1 MCSIYGHVRKFRPY
15 VLKFMHQNNIFSG
28 KTALFHAINTH
39 NVSAVMLLIKQSC
52 DVNKTSYVAYHR
64 DNQLLSCVEPPLI
77 TAVRVGCHEVIQ
89 LLLAFGAKVRH
100 RMGIYIHE
108 QECIPVGCVPSAAV
122 SVCLSACWN
131 TSPWAWTPPD
141 LGLETLTPPPSL
153 DLGPPHLPP
162 GYGPGDPPPVNRMTD
177 TCKNITLANFVC
189 GR

>member
-15 VLKFMHQNNIFSG
+15 ILKFMYRNNIFSG

-52 DVNKTSYVAYHR
+52 DVNKASYVAYHR

-100 RMGIYIHE
+100 RMGIYIH
-108 QECIPVGCVPSAAV
+108 
-122 SVCLSACWN
+122 
-131 TSPWAWTPPD
+131 
-141 LGLETLTPPPSL
+141 
-153 DLGPPHLPP
+153 
-162 GYGPGDPPPVNRMTD
+162 
-177 TCKNITLANFVC
+177 
-189 GR
+189 